1 LASTD
6 NGGLAIGSAAAVKWL
21 VGAYGNDD
29 FSFLNATLGTSA
41 VNILLSNNNVG
52 IGTVSP
58 GNKLHVVDATS
69 FANSIYGENTYVGTA
84 DGTGVFGRSEN
95 APNYGRGVVGI
106 GGYIGVLGETS
117 GGADP
122 NTEYGVFANSMG
134 SAGTRVGIYASAS
147 GGAVNWAGLFDGAV
161 DVQGKVISNYDYPD
175 FNMHS
180 QPYLQSTLPFPS
192 MSIIG
197 NGGTEGVVLGLD
209 GPNALGVFDTTG
221 SAFAAINASAF
232 NVTSDRRVKN
242 SIEDI
247 TSAQYETYLAQI
259 RTIESATYFYNNEQ
273 RDNKHVGF
281 IAQSL
286 PKEVINVN
294 KAAKPGMPENLLM
307 YNLSDMMG
315 LSVIGIKALDSK
327 QTQMEQEL
335 KKEIADL
342 RAEIQQLKNNK

>member
-1 LASTD
+1 
-6 NGGLAIGSAAAVKWL
+6 
-21 VGAYGNDD
+21 
-29 FSFLNATLGTSA
+29 
-41 VNILLSNNNVG
+41 
-52 IGTVSP
+52 
-58 GNKLHVVDATS
+58 
-69 FANSIYGENTYVGTA
+69 
-84 DGTGVFGRSEN
+84 
-95 APNYGRGVVGI
+95 
-106 GGYIGVLGETS
+106 
-117 GGADP
+117 
-122 NTEYGVFANSMG
+122 
-134 SAGTRVGIYASAS
+134 
-147 GGAVNWAGLFDGAV
+147 
-161 DVQGKVISNYDYPD
+161 
-175 FNMHS
+175 
-180 QPYLQSTLPFPS
+180 
-192 MSIIG
+192 
-197 NGGTEGVVLGLD
+197 
-209 GPNALGVFDTTG
+209 LGVFDTTG